1 MPIIL
6 PERLPAKKV
15 LEGENVF
22 VMTEKKALTQDIR
35 ALKILIVNLMPT
47 KIETETQLVR
57 LLGNTPLQVEVTFL
71 NTSSYES
78 KNISKEHLNEFY
90 HTFDQIKDRK
100 FDGMIITGAPVEH
113 LDFEQ
118 VEYWE
123 ELGRIMD
130 YSVSNVTS
138 TLHICWGA
146 QAGLYHHYGIPK
158 YELPEKKFGVFA
170 HTPLDRT
177 SRLLRGADDVFYVPH
192 SRHTD
197 VKREDIEK
205 IKGLNI
211 ISFSKEAGVHMV
223 ETPGGK
229 QVFVT
234 GHSEYDPL
242 TLKGEY
248 DRDVQKGLSIDVP
261 VNYFENDDPSLPPV
275 VTWRSHANLIFNNW
289 LNYYV
294 YQQTPYEL

>member
-78 KNISKEHLNEFY
+78 KNISREHLNEFY
-90 HTFDQIKDRK
+90 HTFDQIKDKK

-113 LDFEQ
+113 IEFEQ

-123 ELGRIMD
+123 ELKRIMD

-146 QAGLYHHYGIPK
+146 QAGLYHHYGISK
-158 YELPEKKFGVFA
+158 YQLPEKKFGVFA

-177 SRLLRGADDVFYVPH
+177 SRLLRGVDDVFYVPH

-205 IKGLNI
+205 VKELNI

-248 DRDVQKGLSIDVP
+248 DRDIQKGLSIDVP

>member
-177 SRLLRGADDVFYVPH
+177 SRLLRGTDDVFYVPH